1 MRIGLGFSLFSR
13 RYWGNHYYYLLLRLL
28 RCFTSAGALI
38 CHLCAELVWVDHTGF
53 SHSDIPG
60 SKIATHLPEAYR
72 SYAASF
78 IAFSCQGIHHT
89 PLRQMKTD
97 YFNARLL
104 MLTYLLNV
112 FCYQVAF
119 GTEKPRYARL
129 IRHVQH
135 ASPSAAVNHCQPY
148 HH

>member
-1 MRIGLGFSLFSR
+1 
-13 RYWGNHYYYLLLRLL
+13 
-28 RCFTSAGALI
+28 
-38 CHLCAELVWVDHTGF
+38 
-53 SHSDIPG
+53 
-60 SKIATHLPEAYR
+60 
-72 SYAASF
+72 
-78 IAFSCQGIHHT
+78 
-89 PLRQMKTD
+89 MKTD

-135 ASPSAAVNHCQPY
+135 ASLSAAVNHC
-148 HH
+148 